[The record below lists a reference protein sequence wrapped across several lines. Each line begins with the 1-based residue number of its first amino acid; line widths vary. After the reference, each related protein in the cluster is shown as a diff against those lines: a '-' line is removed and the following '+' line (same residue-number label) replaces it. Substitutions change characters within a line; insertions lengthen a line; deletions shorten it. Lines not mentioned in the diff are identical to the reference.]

1 MKSPLSTLCLILWI
15 AGLLAMFTLK
25 GALDSGP
32 GTNAFSTAQG
42 IWVTGGLGYAL
53 IGTLGII
60 LGDGS
65 TIEDKE
71 Q

>member
-1 MKSPLSTLCLILWI
+1 MKSPLSTLCLVLWV
-15 AGLLAMFTLK
+15 AGLLAMLMLK
-25 GALDSGP
+25 GAMDSGP

-60 LGDGS
+60 LGQS
-65 TIEDKE
+65 APSED
-71 Q
+71 QVR